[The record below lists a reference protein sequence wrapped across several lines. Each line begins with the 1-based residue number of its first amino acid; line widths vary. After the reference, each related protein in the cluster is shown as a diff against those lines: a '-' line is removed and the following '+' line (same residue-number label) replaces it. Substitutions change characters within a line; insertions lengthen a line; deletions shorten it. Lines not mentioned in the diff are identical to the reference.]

1 MSPSD
6 LSHSPRDELAKS
18 FRKLHLTGG
27 NAHALSDSE
36 DGDDD
41 DVDDSPCLLACRIHP
56 CYVRIS
62 PIHREWQTRLRHDA
76 SIKPKPYL
84 QLHMVR
90 MF

>member
-27 NAHALSDSE
+27 NAHALSGSE
-36 DGDDD
+36 VGDD
-41 DVDDSPCLLACRIHP
+41 DVDDSPCLPAASIHP

-62 PIHREWQTRLRHDA
+62 PIA
-76 SIKPKPYL
+76 S
-84 QLHMVR
+84 R
-90 MF
+90 MANPFSARRVD

>member
-36 DGDDD
+36 VGDDD
-41 DVDDSPCLLACRIHP
+41 DVDDSPCLLPA
-56 CYVRIS
+56 
-62 PIHREWQTRLRHDA
+62 A
-76 SIKPKPYL
+76 SIHVMFASLPS
-84 QLHMVR
+84 R
-90 MF
+90 MANPFSARRVD